1 MKNSITTFICAM
13 ALTTSFAFANTED
26 KTTTAV
32 KNALPASIPA
42 LESPAPQ
49 RTTTAASVGKYTPAQ
64 KAAIVELKIT
74 KVAVK

>member
-1 MKNSITTFICAM
+1 M

-26 KTTTAV
+26 KTTTSV
-32 KNALPASIPA
+32 KNSLPASIPA

-49 RTTTAASVGKYTPAQ
+49 RTAAPANYSKYTPAQ